1 MKKKLWAVRK
11 LKTKKREKTANANK
25 MLPDHKNITP
35 QSTRKGVGL
44 L

>member
-1 MKKKLWAVRK
+1 MKKKSWAVRK
-11 LKTKKREKTANANK
+11 LKTKTANANK